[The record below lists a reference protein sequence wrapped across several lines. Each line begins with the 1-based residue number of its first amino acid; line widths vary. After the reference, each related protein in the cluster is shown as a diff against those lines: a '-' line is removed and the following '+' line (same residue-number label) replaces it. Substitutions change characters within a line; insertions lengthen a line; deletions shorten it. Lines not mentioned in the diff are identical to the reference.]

1 MAEAGILTVGHS
13 NHSWERFLELLRR
26 HAVTLVVDVRSLP
39 RSRFNPC
46 FNGSN
51 LERSL
56 SVVGI
61 GYLFLGRELGGR
73 PSDPFCHR
81 DGRVSYSRLART
93 PSFREGLA
101 RLLSLRNSHRIACLC
116 AEKDL
121 LDCHRC
127 LLIAP
132 ELVKKG
138 VDVGHILGDGKLESH
153 AAAMDRLLR
162 LNGTSQAVLFSDHD
176 KVVAEALERRA
187 GRVAWRPG

>member
-1 MAEAGILTVGHS
+1 MAEAGILTLGHS

-61 GYLFLGRELGGR
+61 GYLFLWRELGGR
-73 PSDPFCHR
+73 PSDPSCYKE
-81 DGRVSYSRLART
+81 GRVSYAKLART
-93 PSFREGLA
+93 ASFREGMA
-101 RLLSLRNSHRIACLC
+101 RLLSLRGMYRIAYLC
-116 AEKDL
+116 AERDP

-127 LLIAP
+127 LLIAQ
-132 ELVKKG
+132 ELAKKG
-138 VDVGHILGDGKLESH
+138 VEVCHILGDGRLESH

-162 LNGTSQAVLFSDHD
+162 LNGTSQSDLFSDHD
-176 KVVAEALERRA
+176 KVVAEAMERRA
-187 GRVAWRPG
+187 ARVAWRPG